1 MFVLLASRQDPI
13 HALIGRNKPIL
24 KAGSYATALAPL
36 GLWGIY
42 NTFLMTPVLWQT
54 LATVSGIEI
63 IRERIFGQH
72 GRDFPTA
79 NKTRRVTRTQRRD
92 YTEDED
98 ILEMTSEA
106 LAVLP
111 SVQLIWKLRPIQT

>member
-1 MFVLLASRQDPI
+1 M
-13 HALIGRNKPIL
+13 IGRNKPIL
-24 KAGSYATALAPL
+24 KARSYATALAPL

-54 LATVSGIEI
+54 LATVGGIEI
-63 IRERIFGQH
+63 IRERIFDFGQH

-79 NKTRRVTRTQRRD
+79 NKTRRVTRTQRLD

-98 ILEMTSEA
+98 ILEMTCEA
-106 LAVLP
+106 LALLP